1 MKAFLI
7 LTLAAVFAYGAYK
20 ECRPVEKTPITA
32 TVTAGDTLWGLV
44 TDAMECAGD
53 ERTVDEV
60 IYYTKKANGITDA
73 GALPVGAVLVI
84 PCERGI

>member
-1 MKAFLI
+1 MKVFLI
-7 LTLAAVFAYGAYK
+7 LTLAAVFVYGAYK

-32 TVTAGDTLWGLV
+32 TVAAGDTLWGLV
-44 TDAMECAGD
+44 ADAMERAGD

-60 IYYTKKANGITDA
+60 IYYTIKANNITDA

-84 PCERGI
+84 PCERGL